1 MEINTNNL
9 LDNIIFR
16 ANIFNYDSK
25 FLSELKKRNIKL
37 DFSIYSQGKL
47 SFKILEKNSDEQTK
61 SAIKFLNLKSKEQL
75 NQIISL
81 LGQKEEEQENSE
93 ATDEYQ
99 YEDDIENVNAYM
111 NKNSKNMDR
120 LSITSDNKI
129 VRTAFTV
136 LLDILLF
143 SKSQLSN
150 TEEKRMADIDEMEV
164 SDLKTSGKKRQLFSE
179 NILFVLLYIDGL
191 VMFNIDII
199 KKFEQ
204 YSPLVGINFSEFLFE
219 MINCKFVDDYT
230 KEIAS
235 HLLCLTMAFV
245 NPESIAFSKWKDI
258 LNWSFDYYLSK

>member
-1 MEINTNNL
+1 M
-9 LDNIIFR
+9 
-16 ANIFNYDSK
+16 
-25 FLSELKKRNIKL
+25 
-37 DFSIYSQGKL
+37 
-47 SFKILEKNSDEQTK
+47 K

-81 LGQKEEEQENSE
+81 LAQKEVESKEER
-93 ATDEYQ
+93 TDEYQ
-99 YEDDIENVNAYM
+99 YDEDIENVNAYM
-111 NKNSKNMDR
+111 NKISKNMEN
-120 LSITSDNKI
+120 LSISSDNKI

-150 TEEKRMADIDEMEV
+150 TEERRMADIDEMEV
-164 SDLKTSGKKRQLFSE
+164 SDLKTSSKKKQHFSE

-219 MINCKFVDDYT
+219 MINCKFVDDFT

-235 HLLCLTMAFV
+235 HLLCTSMAFV
-245 NPESIAFSKWKDI
+245 NPEIIALSKWKDI